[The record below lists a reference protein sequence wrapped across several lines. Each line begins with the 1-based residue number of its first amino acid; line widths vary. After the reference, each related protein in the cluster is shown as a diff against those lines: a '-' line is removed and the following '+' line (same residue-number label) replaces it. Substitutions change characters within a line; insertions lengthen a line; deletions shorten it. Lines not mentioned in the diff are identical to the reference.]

1 VVHCPTPAKT
11 HPERPESALDGE
23 GCVVHA
29 SDKSVGLIG
38 LGNIGGGMCTRLLE
52 CGYEVFAFD
61 VSQAAAAAAGEAGAS
76 LMGSPAEV
84 AQGTHVTVTSLPNS
98 AIVLEACSGP
108 TGWLEGAR
116 AGDTLIETSTIE
128 PAAIQRLADVAGTK
142 GARVLDVALSGEPPQ
157 AALGELVFQVG
168 GDEETFREHR
178 PLLEAM
184 SKKINRTGGIGTA
197 KIVKLVNNLMSI
209 GNIAVA
215 AEAFVLGVKCGMDPE
230 RLFEILSVSGG
241 RSAHFNHDFPGVLAG
256 NYAPGFKTSLAVK
269 DLRLIIDLASSEAY
283 PTRFAPVIEALYSE
297 AADRGS
303 AEEHFTSVVKIYED
317 RAGTKVSKA

>member
-1 VVHCPTPAKT
+1 M
-11 HPERPESALDGE
+11 
-23 GCVVHA
+23 HA

-52 CGYEVFAFD
+52 RGYQVFGFD
-61 VSQAAAAAAGEAGAS
+61 VSEGAAAAAEKVGAS

-84 AQGTHVTVTSLPNS
+84 AQATHVTVTSLPNS
-98 AIVLEACSGP
+98 AIVFEACTGP
-108 TGWLEGAR
+108 GGWLEGSR
-116 AGDTLIETSTIE
+116 AGDTLIEASTIE
-128 PAAIQRLADVAGTK
+128 PAAIQRLAEIAAAK

-168 GDEETFREHR
+168 GDDEIFAEHR
-178 PLLEAM
+178 ALLEAM

-269 DLRLIIDLASSEAY
+269 DLRLILDLASSEDY
-283 PTRFAPVIEALYSE
+283 PTRLAQVIEALYSE
-297 AADRGS
+297 AAARGS
-303 AEEHFTSVVKIYED
+303 ADEHFTSVVKIYAD
-317 RAGTKVSKA
+317 GVGTKVSRDAAGA

>member
-1 VVHCPTPAKT
+1 M
-11 HPERPESALDGE
+11 
-23 GCVVHA
+23 HA
-29 SDKSVGLIG
+29 SEKSVGLIG

-52 CGYEVFAFD
+52 CGYEVFGFD
-61 VSQAAAAAAGEAGAS
+61 VSEAAAAAAQEAGAS

-84 AQGTHVTVTSLPNS
+84 AQATHVTVTSLPNS
-98 AIVLEACSGP
+98 AIVLEACTGP
-108 TGWLEGAR
+108 KGWLEGSS

-128 PAAIQRLADVAGTK
+128 PAAIQRLAEVAETE

-168 GDEETFREHR
+168 GDEETFCEHQA
-178 PLLEAM
+178 LLEAM

-256 NYAPGFKTSLAVK
+256 NYSPGFKTSLAVK
-269 DLRLIIDLASSEAY
+269 DLRLILDLASSVDY
-283 PTRFAPVIEALYSE
+283 PTRFAQVIEALYSE

-303 AEEHFTSVVKIYED
+303 ADEHFTSVVKIYED
-317 RAGTKVSKA
+317 RIGTKVSRP

>member
-1 VVHCPTPAKT
+1 MHVS
-11 HPERPESALDGE
+11 E
-23 GCVVHA
+23 
-29 SDKSVGLIG
+29 KSVGLVG

-52 CGYEVFAFD
+52 CGYEVFGFD
-61 VSQAAAAAAGEAGAS
+61 VSEAAAASAGKAGAC

-84 AQGTHVTVTSLPNS
+84 ARATHVTVTSLPNS
-98 AIVLEACSGP
+98 AIVLEACTGA
-108 TGWLEGAR
+108 TGWLEGSS

-128 PAAIQRLADVAGTK
+128 PAAIQRLAEVAATN

-168 GDEETFREHR
+168 GDEETFGEHR
-178 PLLEAM
+178 TLLEAM

-215 AEAFVLGVKCGMDPE
+215 AEAFVLGVRCGMDPE
-230 RLFEILSVSGG
+230 RLFDILSVSGG

-269 DLRLIIDLASSEAY
+269 DLRLILDLASSADY
-283 PTRFAPVIEALYSE
+283 PTRFAQVIEALYSE

-303 AEEHFTSVVKIYED
+303 ADEHFTSVVKIYED
-317 RAGTKVSKA
+317 GVGTKVSRP

>member
-1 VVHCPTPAKT
+1 MQT
-11 HPERPESALDGE
+11 
-23 GCVVHA
+23 

-52 CGYEVFAFD
+52 CGYKVYGFD
-61 VSQAAAAAAGEAGAS
+61 VSETAAAAAESAGAS

-84 AQGTHVTVTSLPNS
+84 AQATHVTVTSLPNS
-98 AIVLEACSGP
+98 TIVLEACTGP
-108 TGWLEGAR
+108 KGWLEGAS

-128 PAAIQRLADVAGTK
+128 PAAIQQLAGVAETK

-168 GDEETFREHR
+168 GDDQTFSEHKS
-178 PLLEAM
+178 LLEAM
-184 SKKINRTGGIGTA
+184 SKKINRTGDIGTA

-241 RSAHFNHDFPGVLAG
+241 RSAHFNHDFPGVIAG

-269 DLRLIIDLASSEAY
+269 DLRLILDLASSEDY

-297 AADRGS
+297 AANRGS
-303 AEEHFTSVVKIYED
+303 ADEHFTSVVKIYED
-317 RAGTKVSKA
+317 GVGTNVSRP